1 MWQLPL
7 YFCLYVELSYT
18 RVSYHN
24 TFRGSWNRIEYV
36 VCTVNM
42 VESFSPTDDTPAKVY
57 HRPPMV
63 LSPPHPSH
71 PTTLFG
77 SITSQST
84 GACFTYICFI
94 FFHLQYVPFAELTGS
109 KRDNFCHSIRIR
121 PGVRIQCSIDQ
132 YIRVFY
138 RSRIR
143 IRAAPIHPP
152 YTIHTYI
159 HLYGVDCYSTTEYMA
174 CASTPWPV
182 HNPIRSLICRG

>member
-1 MWQLPL
+1 MIHRLKYITAHPW
-7 YFCLYVELSYT
+7 
-18 RVSYHN
+18 
-24 TFRGSWNRIEYV
+24 
-36 VCTVNM
+36 
-42 VESFSPTDDTPAKVY
+42 FSPTSASV
-57 HRPPMV
+57 
-63 LSPPHPSH
+63 PSNYTVRFH
-71 PTTLFG
+71 HIPEHWSLFHL
-77 SITSQST
+77 
-84 GACFTYICFI
+84 YIYIYF

-109 KRDNFCHSIRIR
+109 KRDNFCHFIRIR

>member
-1 MWQLPL
+1 MIHRLKYITAHPW
-7 YFCLYVELSYT
+7 
-18 RVSYHN
+18 
-24 TFRGSWNRIEYV
+24 
-36 VCTVNM
+36 
-42 VESFSPTDDTPAKVY
+42 FSPLRI
-57 HRPPMV
+57 RPIQLHCSV
-63 LSPPHPSH
+63 PSH
-71 PTTLFG
+71 PRALEPVSPIFV
-77 SITSQST
+77 
-84 GACFTYICFI
+84 FF

-109 KRDNFCHSIRIR
+109 KRDNFCHFIRIR
-121 PGVRIQCSIDQ
+121 PGVRIQCSIDL

-182 HNPIRSLICRG
+182 HNPIRSLTCRG